1 MKPFFSQPG
10 AMNDDE
16 MRTTRYNS
24 EDWTNDILGMGH
36 HTPYQFLSHP
46 TLEAEVE
53 NYFADN
59 SFCSDKEL

>member
-1 MKPFFSQPG
+1 
-10 AMNDDE
+10 MNDDE